1 MFQPRGPGAL
11 DLARGNCCVS
21 ERQLK
26 VARTTG
32 NAVQIDGCLRTLGH
46 RKTADKAPHQRDYE
60 LAYNLVKG
68 HNMQ

>member
-11 DLARGNCCVS
+11 DLARGNYCVS

-60 LAYNLVKG
+60 LAYNPVKG